1 MEVSEACAHTRA
13 CARVCQSLYVL
24 LLLFMFEYINTNST
38 LTTFECATST
48 VHVRIYGLNFGLS
61 DVRER
66 WRVAVVVVDRCA
78 ICPELFCQIEDLV
91 VLNRE
96 SRT

>member
-13 CARVCQSLYVL
+13 CARVCQSSYVL

-38 LTTFECATST
+38 LTTLVCATCT
-48 VHVRIYGLNFGLS
+48 VHVRIYGLDFGLS